1 MCVWHTRG
9 GDRVRERAFAFFSI
23 EVNVR
28 AYDQTLI
35 SLVLSASLFSLSVLL
50 WLSVF
55 TQTRINSVARSSWI
69 QPWLLS
75 STSTSAL
82 SHSYDITARC
92 FAHRLRCRLVSEFL
106 APFLWLKGQF
116 FKLYF
121 ISTLFFVTP
130 TISAPSLYFH
140 PPCSSNFYIPLPLPS
155 PHPNA
160 LTFLQI
166 LPLLI
171 SPFIPASIFI

>member
-1 MCVWHTRG
+1 M
-9 GDRVRERAFAFFSI
+9 
-23 EVNVR
+23 
-28 AYDQTLI
+28 
-35 SLVLSASLFSLSVLL
+35 
-50 WLSVF
+50 
-55 TQTRINSVARSSWI
+55 NSVARSSWI

-92 FAHRLRCRLVSEFL
+92 FAHRLRCRSVSESS
-106 APFLWLKGQF
+106 AVFLWLKGHF
-116 FKLYF
+116 TVYF
-121 ISTLFFVTP
+121 ILTLFFVTP

-160 LTFLQI
+160 LTFFQI

-171 SPFIPASIFI
+171 SPFIPASVFIKCYAVPFFPLHRCFHFLSPTSHPALTIYFFFC